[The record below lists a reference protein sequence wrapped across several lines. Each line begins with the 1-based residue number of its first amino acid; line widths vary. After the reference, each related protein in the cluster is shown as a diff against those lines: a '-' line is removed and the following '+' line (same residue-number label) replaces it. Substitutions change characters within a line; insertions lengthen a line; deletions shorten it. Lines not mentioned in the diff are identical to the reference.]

1 MATLPFANLE
11 TLGSN
16 PDAAHSSVVINE
28 NGSWKQ
34 SSRWHFL
41 QQIKFAMDASVVP
54 FMIRINDT
62 PSVLEALGTYVA
74 TTTRQTGEPVYVQ
87 ISLIELA
94 KIKDPAQF
102 RFCTREYLRS
112 NIRPLALDT
121 QFSRCEACSPRVL
134 VSLGGNEWGI

>member
-1 MATLPFANLE
+1 LIARVQKVFHERLKQFGFVN
-11 TLGSN
+11 
-16 PDAAHSSVVINE
+16 AHFHPQRLQSFSSDVINE

-62 PSVLEALGTYVA
+62 PSVLEAVGTYVA
-74 TTTRQTGEPVYVQ
+74 TTTRQNGEPVYVQ

-102 RFCTREYLRS
+102 
-112 NIRPLALDT
+112 
-121 QFSRCEACSPRVL
+121 
-134 VSLGGNEWGI
+134 